1 MTRADLNPG
10 INCSCFSIGITSV
23 VLLVLTGLCSAVRTA
38 LNYLFNLCMTPFKM
52 KHNNT
57 LRCEQ
62 RYYLN
67 HFAVNTKLNLELKMP
82 IAGNY
87 S

>member
-10 INCSCFSIGITSV
+10 ISCSCFSIGITSV
-23 VLLVLTGLCSAVRTA
+23 VLLVLTGLCSAVRAA
-38 LNYLFNLCMTPFKM
+38 LNYLFNLCITPFKM
-52 KHNNT
+52 KHNAT

-62 RYYLN
+62 RDHLK
-67 HFAVNTKLNLELKMP
+67 HFAANTKLNLELKMP

-87 S
+87 T